1 MKNIIKEFKIIWK
14 NGDFTP
20 ILITS
25 VLAIVIVKL
34 LPEGNSIVN
43 NCFF

>member
-14 NGDFTP
+14 NGNLTP

-25 VLAIVIVKL
+25 VLTIVIVKL
-34 LPEGNSIVN
+34 LPKENNIIN